1 MGCQHRPARP
11 SPRRRSQLMVDLHT
25 QRKWDKAA
33 SAFDLM
39 SGMGAERR
47 WLPHKQKLFGNMQG
61 KVLFLA
67 LGTGLD
73 IAAFPPGQ
81 DITAIDISP
90 EMIKRARARMD
101 DYSGSITAEVMDV
114 HELRFEDGQFDQI
127 YTSCTFCSV
136 PRPVAGLTALK
147 RVLKPGG
154 ELFMFE
160 HTGSKYFPLNLSMKF
175 MSIITEKLGPSM
187 DRHTVDNVKQ
197 AGFHIVEVEH
207 VFLDVVKII
216 KARKDSNNVVDMTE
230 SISNTHSALTT

>member
-1 MGCQHRPARP
+1 MT
-11 SPRRRSQLMVDLHT
+11 DLHT

-33 SAFDLM
+33 ANFDLM
-39 SGMGAERR
+39 AGKGAERR
-47 WLPHKQKLFGNMQG
+47 WLAHKQKLFSNMQG

-73 IAAFPPGQ
+73 IPAFPPGQ

-90 EMIKRARARMD
+90 EMIKRARARMA
-101 DYSGSITAEVMDV
+101 DYSGSITAEAMDV
-114 HELRFEDGQFDQI
+114 HDLSFEDGQFDQI

-160 HTGSKYFPLNLSMKF
+160 HTGSKYFPLNLMMKF
-175 MSIITEKLGPSM
+175 MSIITEKVGPSM
-187 DRHTVDNVKQ
+187 DRQTVDNVEK
-197 AGFHIVEVEH
+197 AGFHVTEVEH

-216 KARKDSNNVVDMTE
+216 KARKEPDS
-230 SISNTHSALTT
+230 